1 LISLHIVIEVSP
13 HSAIIKNLM
22 VSQRILFDYIK
33 TDISGI
39 VVANSIQTRSDEKG
53 KEGYKQEIESAH
65 GIVFL

>member
-1 LISLHIVIEVSP
+1 
-13 HSAIIKNLM
+13 M